1 MSKIRVVQ
9 WGLGAMGSG
18 IVRLLLEKD
27 GVEVIGAIAHRT
39 EKIGKDVGDVLGL
52 DKKIGVIAHSES
64 VPATACHGKGAE
76 FRLSVP
82 SAWI

>member
-1 MSKIRVVQ
+1 MSKVRVVQ
-9 WGLGAMGSG
+9 WGFGSMGSG
-18 IVRLLLEKD
+18 MVKLLIEKD
-27 GVEVIGAIAHRT
+27 GVEVIGAIAHRA
-39 EKIGKDVGDVLGL
+39 EKIGKDVGEVLGL

-64 VPATACHGKGAE
+64 VPATTCHGKGAE